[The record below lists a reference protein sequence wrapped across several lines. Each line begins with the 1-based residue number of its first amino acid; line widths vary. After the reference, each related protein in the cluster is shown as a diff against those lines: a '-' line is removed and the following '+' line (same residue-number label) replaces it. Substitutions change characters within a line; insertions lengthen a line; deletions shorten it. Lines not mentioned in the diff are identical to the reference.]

1 MTYHAQNQ
9 SAGAGGERSGAEGE
23 ADSRKAAIQSKSL
36 RKTHFNINAGIA
48 IELSCQRATF

>member
-23 ADSRKAAIQSKSL
+23 ADSRKAAIQTKSL